1 MYATDHNMVI
11 HSCAKHSM
19 TLSRDKKSR
28 HRPCKLT
35 LRSKVN
41 VESGSWMYATH
52 PLMVID
58 PCAKYGKSMSHQKI
72 VKGRTRKQVKN
83 PVNLTLKSKINILS
97 GSWMYRYA
105 THPLMGINPC
115 AKYGKPMSNQKKVV
129 GGTQICT
136 DGQTEWFL
144 FTPLNFIHGGIKT
157 FIKYNHYNIILHRHY
172 LKQLLLNLL

>member
-83 PVNLTLKSKINILS
+83 PINLTLWSKSTSYRDHECTGKQHILS
-97 GSWMYRYA
+97 WWY
-105 THPLMGINPC
+105 THVPNMVSQC
-115 AKYGKPMSNQKKVV
+115 QTKKNCWLD
-129 GGTQICT
+129 T
-136 DGQTEWFL
+136 
-144 FTPLNFIHGGIKT
+144 N
-157 FIKYNHYNIILHRHY
+157 LHRWTDRVIPIYPPELHSWGY
-172 LKQLLLNLL
+172 QNFY

>member
-72 VKGRTRKQVKN
+72 VKDRTQKQVKN
-83 PVNLTLKSKINILS
+83 PINLTLWSKSTSYRDHECTGKQHILS
-97 GSWMYRYA
+97 WWY
-105 THPLMGINPC
+105 THVPNMVSQCQTKKKLLAGHKSAQMDRQSDSYLPPWTSFMGVS
-115 AKYGKPMSNQKKVV
+115 K
-129 GGTQICT
+129 
-136 DGQTEWFL
+136 
-144 FTPLNFIHGGIKT
+144 
-157 FIKYNHYNIILHRHY
+157 
-172 LKQLLLNLL
+172 LLLSTIIII